1 MLLLLLKAV
10 GFVHDLQGL
19 SGEAKLSLKRNKFVH
34 YKGTSFLVKY
44 GCDPE
49 HFLLFASETA
59 GLFER
64 KFLTMEKDVIVI
76 TGGSG
81 FLAQHLIREIQ
92 QDWSDRVKEIR
103 VLDKKPFHKFLDYE
117 ENIPIKEYLVD
128 VVEEDEI
135 NEPLVGATLVFHLA
149 ARLFDFGLYAD
160 RKKYLEDNCQ
170 AIKRLVMCMIDNNVQ
185 YMVYTSDAY
194 VAINYD
200 DVAAMTE
207 HNLLKA
213 PTDNRWLFREY
224 GESKFRSEQ
233 WLCRTDGP
241 KLSSDRKVRAVAI
254 RPTLLYGEGEN
265 FVLPEIM
272 RLCRHYGYMPELDG
286 DGMMQLTYAGNA
298 AHMHLLAADALR
310 SKPNELHG
318 EVFNCNEDTVPEKF
332 LEFIRPYVT
341 AAGFAIRTVHL
352 PFLLVLIVAY
362 FLQYFF
368 LIIWWI
374 FGAECHL
381 GLPNIS
387 TLHIFCRRYLYINS
401 TKARLLLNYKPN
413 YPPNQAKE
421 RTLEWWKKNFKNY

>member
-1 MLLLLLKAV
+1 
-10 GFVHDLQGL
+10 
-19 SGEAKLSLKRNKFVH
+19 
-34 YKGTSFLVKY
+34 
-44 GCDPE
+44 
-49 HFLLFASETA
+49 
-59 GLFER
+59 
-64 KFLTMEKDVIVI
+64 MEKDVIVI

-170 AIKRLVMCMIDNNVQ
+170 ATKRLVMCMIDNNVQ

-213 PTDNRWLFREY
+213 PADNRWLFREY

-265 FVLPEIM
+265 FLLPEIM

-310 SKPNELHG
+310 SKPDELHG

-341 AAGFAIRTVHL
+341 AAGFAIRTVHV

-401 TKARLLLNYKPN
+401 TKARLLLSYKPN

-421 RTLEWWKKNFKNY
+421 RTLEWWKKNLKNY